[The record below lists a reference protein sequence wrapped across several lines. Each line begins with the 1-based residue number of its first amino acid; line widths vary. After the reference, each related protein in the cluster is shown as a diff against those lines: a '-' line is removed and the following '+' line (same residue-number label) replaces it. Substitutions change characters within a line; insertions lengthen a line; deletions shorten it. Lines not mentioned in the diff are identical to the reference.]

1 MRFVISNAHII
12 DPDSGYNA
20 VSNLYVHKKK
30 IAHIGQTPPA
40 GFTADHTIDAS
51 GQFLFPGI
59 IDLAAYLREPGQEF
73 KASMESETLAAV
85 SAGITQLFYMPEPLT
100 SIDNMP
106 MVKLIMKQGRALKKA
121 RVKVIGA
128 ITQDLAG
135 EQLTNMG
142 GLKYAGC
149 AGVSNQRQ
157 PFASTRTLR
166 MAMDYAAT
174 FDLPLFLHPIEHSLT
189 GSGCVHE
196 GFVATRMGLPG
207 IPVAAETTAVAQII
221 TLIEELDIPVHLC
234 RLSAANS
241 VEMVRAAKQRGL
253 SVTADVAAHQLF
265 LTEMD
270 ISDFN
275 PLCHVQPPLR
285 SERDMEALR
294 HGVADGTIDAIC
306 SDHQPHEIDAKLAPF
321 QQTEPGI
328 SALETLLP
336 LVMRL
341 VEENSM
347 PIETAIASVTIRPAT
362 ITRSKQGRLQPGK
375 KADFTLFDPDDF
387 WQLRADELLSQGKNT
402 PFEGWSF
409 SGRSSKTYIKGKC
422 VFDRKNI
429 AHKKGG

>member
-1 MRFVISNAHII
+1 MKLAVNNAHII
-12 DPDSGYNA
+12 DPASGLNE
-20 VSNLYVHKKK
+20 VSNLYITNSKF
-30 IAHIGQTPPA
+30 AHIGNTPPD
-40 GFTADHTIDAS
+40 GFTAEQTIDAS
-51 GQFLFPGI
+51 SQYLFPGI
-59 IDLAAYLREPGQEF
+59 IDLAAYLRDPGQEF
-73 KASMESETLAAV
+73 KASIESETRAAV
-85 SAGITQLFYMPEPLT
+85 SGGITQLFYMPEPHT

-106 MVKLIMKQGRALKKA
+106 MVNLILKRAKAQKKA

-128 ITQDLAG
+128 ITQELKG

-157 PFASTRTLR
+157 AFSSTHTLR

-174 FDLPLFLHPIEHSLT
+174 YDLPLFLHPIDHALC
-189 GSGCVHE
+189 GDGCAHE
-196 GFVATRMGLPG
+196 GPVATRMGLPG
-207 IPVAAETTAVAQII
+207 IPVAAETTAAAQII
-221 TLIEELDIPVHLC
+221 SLAEELGTSVHLC

-241 VEMVRAAKQRGL
+241 VELVRRAKQRGL
-253 SVTADVAAHQLF
+253 PVTADVAAHQLF

-285 SERDMEALR
+285 SQRDLEALR
-294 HGVADGTIDAIC
+294 QGVADGTIDAIC

-341 VEENSM
+341 AEEKSM
-347 PIETAIASVTIRPAT
+347 SMETAIASITHRPAT
-362 ITRSKQGRLQPGK
+362 ITGSKQGSLKIGK
-375 KADFTLFDPDDF
+375 KADFTVFDPTDF
-387 WQLRADELLSQGKNT
+387 WQLRAKDLLSQGKNT

-409 SGRSSKTYIKGKC
+409 SGRCSKTFIRGKC
-422 VFDRKNI
+422 VFDRQKDC
-429 AHKKGG
+429 